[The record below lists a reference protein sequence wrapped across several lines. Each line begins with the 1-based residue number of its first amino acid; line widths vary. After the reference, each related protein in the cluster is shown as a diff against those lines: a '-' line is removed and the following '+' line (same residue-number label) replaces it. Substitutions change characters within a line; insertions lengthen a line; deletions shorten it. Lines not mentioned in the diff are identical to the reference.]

1 MRKHTALNRECA
13 PPYRAHSTPLGAHA
27 AEGEGEG
34 EGDIIPHDDPESF
47 AARVQTHPPT
57 DSRAKP
63 RTSGP
68 RRGHPEEPVGHQ
80 HRIVHG
86 AQRSTK
92 ARASLRHADCSA
104 AIDPVRASSRCLPI
118 HVDSV
123 HTSVTRI
130 HYQ

>member
-1 MRKHTALNRECA
+1 MRKRTALNRECA
-13 PPYRAHSTPLGAHA
+13 PPYRAHATPLGAHA

-34 EGDIIPHDDPESF
+34 DIVSHHDPEPL
-47 AARVQTHPPT
+47 AARVQTHPQK

-63 RTSGP
+63 RTPGP
-68 RRGHPEEPVGHQ
+68 RRGYPEEPVGRQ

-104 AIDPVRASSRCLPI
+104 AIDPVRASPRCMPI
-118 HVDSV
+118 RVDFF
-123 HTSVTRI
+123 HTSMPRA

>member
-1 MRKHTALNRECA
+1 MRKRTALNRECA
-13 PPYRAHSTPLGAHA
+13 PPYRAHATPLGAHA

-34 EGDIIPHDDPESF
+34 KGNIVPHDDSEPF
-47 AARVQTHPPT
+47 AACVQTHPPT

-68 RRGHPEEPVGHQ
+68 RRGYPEEPVGHQ
-80 HRIVHG
+80 HRLVYG

-92 ARASLRHADCSA
+92 AHASLRGTDCSA
-104 AIDPVRASSRCLPI
+104 AIDPVRASPRCSPI
-118 HVDSV
+118 HVDFV
-123 HTSVTRI
+123 HALMSRA